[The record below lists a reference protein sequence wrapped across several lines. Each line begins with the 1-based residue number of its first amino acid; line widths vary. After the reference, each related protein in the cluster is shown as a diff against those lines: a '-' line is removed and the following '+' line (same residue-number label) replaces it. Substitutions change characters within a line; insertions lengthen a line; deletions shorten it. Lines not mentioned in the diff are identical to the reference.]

1 MSKVRRRRAVPES
14 DARATRFL
22 RPRQRAQEDQEEV
35 VEVHPG
41 VSLDI
46 PVGTK
51 FQFRCDGDEPL
62 EAVGVTIPPWP
73 GPDEA
78 FEVKGKWHPTA

>member
-1 MSKVRRRRAVPES
+1 MRKCVVAV
-14 DARATRFL
+14 AAL
-22 RPRQRAQEDQEEV
+22 V
-35 VEVHPG
+35 VIAF
-41 VSLDI
+41 SLDI
-46 PVGTK
+46 PVGTR